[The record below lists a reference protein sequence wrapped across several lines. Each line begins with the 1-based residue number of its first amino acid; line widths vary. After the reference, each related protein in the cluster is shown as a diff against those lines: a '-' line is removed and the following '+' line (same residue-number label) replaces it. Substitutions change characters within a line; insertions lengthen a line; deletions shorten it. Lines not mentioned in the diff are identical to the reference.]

1 MDHMELARA
10 LRANEETHYNC
21 CQSVLVTFAKEMGF
35 TQEQAYAL
43 GSFFNAGMRHG
54 SACGVLSGTLMVLGM
69 TGCDEQQAAA
79 LLKQFRTCHCS
90 TSCADLLKAAR
101 ERGEERKPHCDALV
115 YEMVEALDA
124 ILAQKQ

>member
-21 CQSVLVTFAKEMGF
+21 CQSVLVTFAKEMGL
-35 TQEQAYAL
+35 TQQQAYAL

-101 ERGEERKPHCDALV
+101 ERDEERKPHCDALV

>member
-21 CQSVLVTFAKEMGF
+21 CQSVLVTFAKEMGL

-101 ERGEERKPHCDALV
+101 ELGEERKPHCDALV

>member
-21 CQSVLVTFAKEMGF
+21 CQSVLVTFAKEMGL

-79 LLKQFRTCHCS
+79 LLKQVRACHCS

>member
-1 MDHMELARA
+1 MDHMELAHA

-21 CQSVLVTFAKEMGF
+21 CQSVLVTFAKEMGL

>member
-21 CQSVLVTFAKEMGF
+21 CQSVLVTFAKEMGL

-54 SACGVLSGTLMVLGM
+54 SQWAS
-69 TGCDEQQAAA
+69 
-79 LLKQFRTCHCS
+79 
-90 TSCADLLKAAR
+90 
-101 ERGEERKPHCDALV
+101 LV
-115 YEMVEALDA
+115 GLIWKDG
-124 ILAQKQ
+124 

>member
-21 CQSVLVTFAKEMGF
+21 CQSVLVTFAKEMGL

>member
-21 CQSVLVTFAKEMGF
+21 CQSELVTFAKEMGL

>member
-21 CQSVLVTFAKEMGF
+21 CQSVLVTFAKEMGL
-35 TQEQAYAL
+35 TQQQAYAL

>member
-21 CQSVLVTFAKEMGF
+21 CQSVLVTFAKEMGL

-54 SACGVLSGTLMVLGM
+54 SACGVLSGTLMVLDM